1 MFVFVSYH
9 VVFFVFISYQMSF
22 YLFNYVLQL
31 IVFLINRIALFMSRN
46 YLRRLINLFRVNF
59 VS

>member
-9 VVFFVFISYQMSF
+9 VVFFVFISCQMSF

-31 IVFLINRIALFMSRN
+31 IVFLINRIALFMSHN